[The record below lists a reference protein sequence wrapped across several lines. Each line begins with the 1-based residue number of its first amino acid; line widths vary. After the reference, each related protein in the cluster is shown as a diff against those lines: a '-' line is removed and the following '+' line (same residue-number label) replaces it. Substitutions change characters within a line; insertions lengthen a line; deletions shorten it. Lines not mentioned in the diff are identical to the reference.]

1 MNKLHLD
8 YHRNTKPP
16 MAGAILLLISIAA
29 AMLAWGQYHRLTS
42 GIDAWEDSRKKLEKV
57 SGKQAQGNAQDARG
71 PFQDMKQAN
80 EVLRQIALPWEK
92 LFLAVESS
100 TDPEVTL
107 LSMEPDV
114 EKHTVNIGCEAKD
127 IGAMLNF
134 IKRLKERQELGSVY
148 LQSHRVQEHDPEK
161 PVRFSLIALWRTS
174 L

>member
-8 YHRNTKPP
+8 YHRSTKPP
-16 MAGAILLLISIAA
+16 MTGVILLLVSIAA
-29 AMLAWGQYHRLTS
+29 AILAGSQYHRLMY
-42 GIDAWEDSRKKLEKV
+42 GIDAWEDSKRMLEKTP
-57 SGKQAQGNAQDARG
+57 GIQAQSNARDMRG
-71 PFQDMKQAN
+71 PFQNIRQAN
-80 EVLRQIALPWEK
+80 DVLHQIALPWER
-92 LFLAVESS
+92 LFHAVESS
-100 TDPEVTL
+100 MGPEVTL

-114 EKHTVNIGCEAKD
+114 EKHTVNISCEAKD

-148 LQSHRVQEHDPEK
+148 LQSHRIQEHDPEK